1 MPQDLI
7 AEAARL
13 TATDILDILERNFTS
28 RRPGQFVLFR
38 EFPLEAESRGRSIC
52 KIDGLL
58 VKLSHARRADRTA
71 IEVKVSRA
79 DFQRELLNP
88 EKRRRA
94 MRIADRFYFAVPYG
108 LIGADEVPDD
118 CGLYWIHPA
127 EFAPTVVKAPKFI
140 PAQAPDWPLV
150 RDMIWRAF
158 ALGQEDAAR
167 RDPLAA
173 WPEVER
179 LAEIAANPF
188 AEDAERSE
196 ALEDFKRALLRH
208 GRKDEARRI
217 RGLENDM
224 CRLLGGVDSTESA
237 SI

>member
-13 TATDILDILERNFTS
+13 TATDILDILERNFTT

-38 EFPLEAESRGRSIC
+38 EFPLEAESRGRSIH

-58 VKLSHARRADRTA
+58 VNLSHARRDDRTA

-79 DFQRELLNP
+79 DFQRELSNP

-94 MRIADRFYFAVPYG
+94 MRITDRFYFAVPYG
-108 LIGADEVPDD
+108 MIGADEAPDD

-127 EFAPTVVKAPKFI
+127 EFAPIVVKAPKLI
-140 PAQAPDWPLV
+140 PAPPPDWPLV
-150 RDMIWRAF
+150 RDMIRRAF
-158 ALGQEDAAR
+158 SLGQEDAAR

-173 WPEVER
+173 WPEVEHV
-179 LAEIAANPF
+179 AEIAADPF
-188 AEDAERSE
+188 AVDSERTE
-196 ALEDFKRALLRH
+196 ALEDFKRALLRQ

-217 RGLENDM
+217 RGLKNDM
-224 CRLLGGVDSTESA
+224 RRSLGDVDSTESA

>member
-1 MPQDLI
+1 MPQDLT

-28 RRPGQFVLFR
+28 RHPGQFVLFR
-38 EFPLEAESRGRSIC
+38 EFPLEPESRGRSNYR
-52 KIDGLL
+52 IDGLL

-94 MRIADRFYFAVPYG
+94 MRITDRFYFAVPYG
-108 LIGADEVPDD
+108 LIGADEAPDD
-118 CGLYWIHPA
+118 CGLYWIHPD
-127 EFAPTVVKAPKFI
+127 EFAPTVVKTPRLI
-140 PAQAPDWPLV
+140 PAPAPDWPLV

-167 RDPLAA
+167 RNPLAA
-173 WPEVER
+173 WPEVEH
-179 LAEIAANPF
+179 LAEIAADPF
-188 AEDAERSE
+188 AEDSERTE
-196 ALEDFKRALLRH
+196 ALEDFKRALLRC
-208 GRKDEARRI
+208 GRKDEAQRI
-217 RGLENDM
+217 RKLKSEISTRLAELEK
-224 CRLLGGVDSTESA
+224 LEPITA
-237 SI
+237 